1 MFRCLDMLRL
11 ILPFITYMI
20 SPIYICLLLSN
31 SMQAN
36 RMQFALD
43 VVVRLM
49 GPLCNGVARGW
60 KGIRGSN
67 MLRVLRNVR
76 ASRQMLTNLM
86 AFAVNTMS
94 LSLSTVQG
102 MSMFV

>member
-1 MFRCLDMLRL
+1 
-11 ILPFITYMI
+11 MI
-20 SPIYICLLLSN
+20 STFYVFVVIDVASIPHSN
-31 SMQAN
+31 SLQAN
-36 RMQFALD
+36 RMQIALD

-49 GPLCNGVARGW
+49 LPLCNSVVRGW

-94 LSLSTVQG
+94 LSLSSVQG
-102 MSMFV
+102 KLRILFRLL